1 MRAALESLSART
13 AATRLTEA
21 DAATLRHLLD
31 EMIEAAQKQDTQ
43 RMVRLDNDFHETILQ
58 IAGNK
63 LLYQLWKTLQFG
75 FWTIVTTRISSFKL
89 EQLAYRHEELLA
101 ALMTYEPEKAAQAM
115 LRHIEDLGRPPE
127 DCHHLK
133 P

>member
-1 MRAALESLSART
+1 MESLSART

-21 DAATLRHLLD
+21 DVSTLRHILD

-43 RMVRLDNDFHETILQ
+43 QMVRLDNDFHETILQ

-75 FWTIVTTRISSFKL
+75 YWTIVTIRISSYNL
-89 EQLAYRHEELLA
+89 EQLAHRHEELLE
-101 ALMTYEPEKAAQAM
+101 ALMTREPERAAQAM

-127 DCHHLK
+127 N
-133 P
+133 PGT